1 MMRAL
6 IKLLKYSLFTM
17 NVDKG
22 VAMTSGNIIGSNV
35 VGNFICIEQIKFP
48 HIN

>member
-22 VAMTSGNIIGSNV
+22 VAMTSGSII
-35 VGNFICIEQIKFP
+35 ICSIVTIEQIKFP